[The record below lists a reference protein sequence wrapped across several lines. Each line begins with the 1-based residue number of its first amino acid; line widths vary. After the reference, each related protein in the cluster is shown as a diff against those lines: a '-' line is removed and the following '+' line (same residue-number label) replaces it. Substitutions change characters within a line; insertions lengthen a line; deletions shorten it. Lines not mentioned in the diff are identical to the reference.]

1 MKEIRGIEKKNLQ
14 SIKKFAEK
22 ESDFVIIFILDSFT
36 KFFTGKKTATY
47 S

>member
-1 MKEIRGIEKKNLQ
+1 MKEMRGIEKKNLQ
-14 SIKKFAEK
+14 RIKKIAEK